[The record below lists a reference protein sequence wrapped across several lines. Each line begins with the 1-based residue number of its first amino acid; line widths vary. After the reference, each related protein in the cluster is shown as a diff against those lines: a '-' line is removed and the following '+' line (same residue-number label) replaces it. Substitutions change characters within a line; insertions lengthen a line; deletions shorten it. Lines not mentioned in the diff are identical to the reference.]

1 MKLVVEHIERT
12 GVEDFDQRVVH
23 PFNQYVDAINAYNI
37 ELDIDYEA
45 AERAGAT
52 GYLQELEQLKNNH
65 RDFNVARSR
74 LIEYCERVRQQAHT
88 YAVAE
93 LEVSDVNTL
102 FNEAFDFINKT
113 DVYGS

>member
-23 PFNQYVDAINAYNI
+23 PFNQYVDAINAFNI

-52 GYLQELEQLKNNH
+52 GYLQELEEHGDQNQFH
-65 RDFNVARSR
+65 YSS
-74 LIEYCERVRQQAHT
+74 Y
-88 YAVAE
+88 
-93 LEVSDVNTL
+93 L
-102 FNEAFDFINKT
+102 FQ
-113 DVYGS
+113 Y